1 MLRRGLVAALV
12 CLALAGCQGS
22 KKKVIAVVPKATSHL
37 FWLSVQAGAFA
48 AGRELGVEVVW
59 NGPSQETEY
68 SRQIQIIDSMIAR
81 HVDGLAIAATDRD
94 AVVQPVDRAF
104 AAKIPVTIFDSG
116 IESENYLTF
125 VATNNFEA
133 GQMAARKLA
142 ELLGGKGKVALVLHA
157 PGSFSTMER
166 ERGFKEVMAREF
178 PGIQI
183 VAEQF
188 GMSDRAKARAA
199 AENMLAAHP
208 DLDGMFASAEP
219 SSVGASLAVK
229 ARDLAGKVKL
239 VAFDSSE
246 GMVEDLKNGVIHAMV
261 VQDPYRIGYEAVRTL
276 VDHLNGKKVPKR
288 IDLSARVLVKEDL
301 DKPEVMKLL
310 FPDLTKGAK

>member
-94 AVVQPVDRAF
+94 AVVQPVDRAA

-166 ERGFKEVMAREF
+166 ERGFKEVMAQEF

-288 IDLSARVLVKEDL
+288 MDLSARVLVKEDL